1 MPICIIWKKTHPL
14 KMHRHFTTGKT
25 VQNWEFL
32 VTHTLYIKPLTL
44 LTFVALLVHFQTLF
58 LMFFWICLK
67 LPFQR
72 GVTRLY
78 LKKLII
84 WLFLMQVCGVLV
96 ARGRLKNSATK
107 KLYVQKFF
115 LSAMATFGKCTK
127 KIKHFCKI
135 TSPLL
140 IWVTTKN
147 TFLLKINRAFLTI
160 Q

>member
-1 MPICIIWKKTHPL
+1 
-14 KMHRHFTTGKT
+14 MHRLFTTEKT
-25 VQNWEFL
+25 VQNREFL
-32 VTHTLYIKPLTL
+32 VMHTLYIKPLTL
-44 LTFVALLVHFQTLF
+44 LAFVALLVHFQTLF

-96 ARGRLKNSATK
+96 VHGRLKNSATK
-107 KLYVQKFF
+107 KLYVHKFF
-115 LSAMATFGKCTK
+115 SSAMATFGKCTK

-147 TFLLKINRAFLTI
+147 TFLLKINREFLTI

>member
-1 MPICIIWKKTHPL
+1 MPIYIIWKKTHPL

-84 WLFLMQVCGVLV
+84 WLSLMQVCGVLV

-115 LSAMATFGKCTK
+115 YPQW
-127 KIKHFCKI
+127 
-135 TSPLL
+135 PLL
-140 IWVTTKN
+140 GNAQRK
-147 TFLLKINRAFLTI
+147 
-160 Q
+160 